1 MPSAASRPRTSSAT
15 TGLRARVAAAAGRR
29 GALPALIT
37 GLGVFGIV
45 LVQGLLVGLLGA
57 AYTAGSL
64 GIDWGGYAGEAWNAQ
79 LAVSLTGALP
89 FALGVFG
96 SFWQLAPIAPEL
108 RLGHV
113 VSRAVL
119 AAVVGAAAVV
129 VVVVIVALIAAV
141 AGLPSAF
148 GGGSGVEGVIDRFWF
163 GVLRGVLG
171 AAQGFVTQLPVVVLA
186 AVLLWGWLD
195 RHPLRHD
202 VAGALDEV

>member
-1 MPSAASRPRTSSAT
+1 M
-15 TGLRARVAAAAGRR
+15 V
-29 GALPALIT
+29 PALIT
-37 GLGVFGIV
+37 GVGVFGVV
-45 LVQGLLVGLLGA
+45 LIQGILVGLLGA
-57 AYTAGSL
+57 AYTAGTL
-64 GIDWGGYAGEAWNAQ
+64 GIDWGGYAGDAWNAQ

-119 AAVVGAAAVV
+119 ATVVGAAAVV
-129 VVVVIVALIAAV
+129 VVVVLVALVGAL

-148 GGGSGVEGVIDRFWF
+148 GGGTGVGGVVDRFWF

-171 AAQGFVTQLPVVVLA
+171 AAQGVVTQLPVVVLA
-186 AVLLWGWLD
+186 AILLWGWLD

-202 VAGALDEV
+202 VSGALDEV